1 MVKSEFI
8 SKLER
13 IDRVDGQDLDSIKDI
28 TRTYPYFQAAKA
40 LYLKS
45 LKAVSSIDYNQE
57 LKYTAAQTIDRT
69 ILFDLITSEC
79 FVSEETVNSNNNL
92 GEDPIPFKAGDT
104 YSFSEWLKLG
114 SSYPKKEKHLK
125 KESNSNSS
133 LIDKFLKGNPKMP
146 KVEKASSTSTI
157 SPINESNI
165 EGLMTETLAKV
176 YLAQKKYEN
185 ALVAYRILSLKNPE
199 KSSFFADQITKIQ
212 QLQKNKS

>member
-13 IDRVDGQDLDSIKDI
+13 IDRVNGQDFDDIKDI

-69 ILFDLITSEC
+69 VLFDLITSES
-79 FVSEETVNSNNNL
+79 FTVSENTNSNNEL
-92 GEDPIPFKAGDT
+92 GEDPIPFKAGDE

-114 SSYPKKEKHLK
+114 SSSSKKERYTIQ
-125 KESNSNSS
+125 ESKSSSS
-133 LIDKFLKGNPKMP
+133 LIDIFLKGNPKMP
-146 KVEKASSTSTI
+146 KVEKSSS
-157 SPINESNI
+157 SPAINLINDSNI

-199 KSSFFADQITKIQ
+199 KSSFFADQITKIE

>member
-8 SKLER
+8 SRLER
-13 IDRVDGQDLDSIKDI
+13 IDQVNGQDFDDLKDI

-57 LKYTAAQTIDRT
+57 LKYTAAQTIDRSV
-69 ILFDLITSEC
+69 LFDLITSES
-79 FVSEETVNSNNNL
+79 FVTKENDDSENEL
-92 GEDPIPFKAGDT
+92 GEDPIHFKTGDE
-104 YSFSEWLKLG
+104 YSFTEWLKIG
-114 SSYPKKEKHLK
+114 SSTPKKKPKETQ
-125 KESNSNSS
+125 ESNSSNS

-146 KVEKASSTSTI
+146 KAEKSSVMTPANS
-157 SPINESNI
+157 INDSNI
-165 EGLMTETLAKV
+165 DGLMTETLAKV

-199 KSSFFADQITKIQ
+199 KSSFFANQITKIE

>member
-13 IDRVDGQDLDSIKDI
+13 IDRVDGRDLDSIKDI

-69 ILFDLITSEC
+69 ILFDLITSEY

-114 SSYPKKEKHLK
+114 SSYSKKEKILK
-125 KESNSNSS
+125 KESQRV
-133 LIDKFLKGNPKMP
+133 I
-146 KVEKASSTSTI
+146 
-157 SPINESNI
+157 
-165 EGLMTETLAKV
+165 
-176 YLAQKKYEN
+176 KK
-185 ALVAYRILSLKNPE
+185 LKNISAGTR
-199 KSSFFADQITKIQ
+199 KVV
-212 QLQKNKS
+212 LKNRELSCDWWN

>member
-13 IDRVDGQDLDSIKDI
+13 IDRVNGQDFDDIKDI

-69 ILFDLITSEC
+69 VLFDLITSES
-79 FVSEETVNSNNNL
+79 FTVSENTNSNNEL
-92 GEDPIPFKAGDT
+92 GEDPIPFKAGDE

-114 SSYPKKEKHLK
+114 SSSSKKEGYTIQ
-125 KESNSNSS
+125 ESKSSSS
-133 LIDKFLKGNPKMP
+133 LIDIFLKGNPKMP
-146 KVEKASSTSTI
+146 KVEKSSSSPAI
-157 SPINESNI
+157 NPINDSNI

>member
-13 IDRVDGQDLDSIKDI
+13 IDRVNGQDFDDIKDI

-69 ILFDLITSEC
+69 VLFDLITSES
-79 FVSEETVNSNNNL
+79 FTVSENTNSNNEL
-92 GEDPIPFKAGDT
+92 GEDPIPFKAGDE

-114 SSYPKKEKHLK
+114 SSSSKKEGYTIQ
-125 KESNSNSS
+125 ESKSSSS
-133 LIDKFLKGNPKMP
+133 LIDIFLKGNPKMP
-146 KVEKASSTSTI
+146 KVEKSSSSPAI
-157 SPINESNI
+157 NPINDSNI

-199 KSSFFADQITKIQ
+199 KSSFFADQITKIE

>member
-13 IDRVDGQDLDSIKDI
+13 IDRVNGQDFDAIKDI

-45 LKAVSSIDYNQE
+45 LKAISSIDYNQE
-57 LKYTAAQTIDRT
+57 LKHTAAQTIDRT
-69 ILFDLITSEC
+69 VLFDLITSES
-79 FVSEETVNSNNNL
+79 FTVSKNTTSNNVL
-92 GEDPIPFKAGDT
+92 GEDPIPFKAGDE

-114 SSYPKKEKHLK
+114 SSSSKKQESSKH
-125 KESNSNSS
+125 EPNSS
-133 LIDKFLKGNPKMP
+133 SSIIDKFLKGNPKMP
-146 KVEKASSTSTI
+146 KVEKSSSSTTV
-157 SPINESNI
+157 SPISESSI
-165 EGLMTETLAKV
+165 DGLMTETLAKV

-199 KSSFFADQITKIQ
+199 KSSFFADQISKIE

>member
-13 IDRVDGQDLDSIKDI
+13 IDRVNGQDFDDIKDI

-69 ILFDLITSEC
+69 VLFDLITSES
-79 FVSEETVNSNNNL
+79 FTVSENTNSNNEL
-92 GEDPIPFKAGDT
+92 GEDPIPFKAGDE

-114 SSYPKKEKHLK
+114 SSSSKKEGYTIQ
-125 KESNSNSS
+125 ESKSSSS
-133 LIDKFLKGNPKMP
+133 LIDIFLKGNPKMP
-146 KVEKASSTSTI
+146 KVEKSSS
-157 SPINESNI
+157 SPAINLINDSNI

-199 KSSFFADQITKIQ
+199 KSSFFADQITKIE

>member
-13 IDRVDGQDLDSIKDI
+13 IDRVNGQDFDDIKDI

-69 ILFDLITSEC
+69 VLFDLITSES
-79 FVSEETVNSNNNL
+79 FTVSENTNSDNEL
-92 GEDPIPFKAGDT
+92 GKDPIPFKVGDE

-114 SSYPKKEKHLK
+114 SSSSKKEEYTEQ
-125 KESNSNSS
+125 ESNSSSS

-146 KVEKASSTSTI
+146 KAEKSSSSPTI
-157 SPINESNI
+157 TPINESSI
-165 EGLMTETLAKV
+165 DGLMTETLAKV

>member
-13 IDRVDGQDLDSIKDI
+13 IDRVNGQDFDDIKDI

-69 ILFDLITSEC
+69 VLFDLITSES
-79 FVSEETVNSNNNL
+79 FTVSENTNSNNEL
-92 GEDPIPFKAGDT
+92 GEDPIPFKAGDE

-114 SSYPKKEKHLK
+114 SSSSKKEGYTIQ
-125 KESNSNSS
+125 ESKSSSS
-133 LIDKFLKGNPKMP
+133 LIDIFLKGNPKMP
-146 KVEKASSTSTI
+146 KVEKSSSSPAI
-157 SPINESNI
+157 NPINDSNI

-199 KSSFFADQITKIQ
+199 KSSFFADQIKKIE

>member
-13 IDRVDGQDLDSIKDI
+13 IDRVNGQDFDDIKDI

-69 ILFDLITSEC
+69 VLFDLITSES
-79 FVSEETVNSNNNL
+79 FTVSENTNSDNKL
-92 GEDPIPFKAGDT
+92 GEDPIPFKAGDE

-114 SSYPKKEKHLK
+114 SSSSKKELYTEQ
-125 KESNSNSS
+125 ESNSSSS

-146 KVEKASSTSTI
+146 KAEKSSSSPTI
-157 SPINESNI
+157 TPLNESNI
-165 EGLMTETLAKV
+165 DGLMTETLAKV

-199 KSSFFADQITKIQ
+199 KRSFFADQITKIQ